1 MDDDGEFEA
10 LVRRIEPSLRRAL
23 TANLPR
29 DSVADAVAEAFAYAW
44 QHRER
49 IMKMENPTGYLYRVA
64 QSRSRSRK
72 HGLLPWASDT
82 TVPDV
87 EPGLV
92 DALRELS
99 PSQLR
104 AVWLVHG
111 CGWTYAETA
120 VALRVSTSTVGSHV
134 SRALDH
140 LRDRLGVTSNG

>member
-1 MDDDGEFEA
+1 MIDDDEFEG
-10 LVRRIEPSLRRAL
+10 LVRRIEPDLRRAL
-23 TANLPR
+23 AGHLPR
-29 DSVADAVAEAFAYAW
+29 DAIADALAEAFAYAW

-64 QSRSRSRK
+64 QSRSRSRRQ
-72 HGLLPWASDT
+72 GFLPWDT
-82 TVPDV
+82 DTRVPDV
-87 EPGLV
+87 EPGLFG
-92 DALRELS
+92 ALRELS

-111 CGWTYAETA
+111 CGWTYGETA
-120 VALRVSTSTVGSHV
+120 VALHVSASTVGSHI